1 MFFTDLSKSQGNY
14 VVDADGN
21 VLLDVF
27 TSISS
32 LPLGKEG
39 RAGQKEGREGEGR
52 ARYVWMVC
60 KRHTSSLLPHNVYFM
75 HTLYWWV
82 LGVRGW
88 VLGGV
93 CVCVGRC
100 VGGCWE
106 VCGCVLGGVWVC
118 WPEESCVLD
127 YMNYRH
133 VMCAHPTL
141 FAV

>member
-52 ARYVWMVC
+52 ACYVWMVC
-60 KRHTSSLLPHNVYFM
+60 KHHTSSLPHNVYFI
-75 HTLYWWV
+75 HTLYWCVWGVCGWV
-82 LGVRGW
+82 LGVGW
-88 VLGGV
+88 VGV
-93 CVCVGRC
+93 WRC

-106 VCGCVLGGVWVC
+106 VCGWVL
-118 WPEESCVLD
+118 
-127 YMNYRH
+127 
-133 VMCAHPTL
+133 A
-141 FAV
+141 

>member
-39 RAGQKEGREGEGR
+39 REGEGR
-52 ARYVWMVC
+52 ACYVWMVC
-60 KRHTSSLLPHNVYFM
+60 KRHTSSLPHNVYVLHA
-75 HTLYWWV
+75 HTV
-82 LGVRGW
+82 L
-88 VLGGV
+88 
-93 CVCVGRC
+93 VCVGRC
-100 VGGCWE
+100 VGGCW
-106 VCGCVLGGVWVC
+106 
-118 WPEESCVLD
+118 PEESCVLN